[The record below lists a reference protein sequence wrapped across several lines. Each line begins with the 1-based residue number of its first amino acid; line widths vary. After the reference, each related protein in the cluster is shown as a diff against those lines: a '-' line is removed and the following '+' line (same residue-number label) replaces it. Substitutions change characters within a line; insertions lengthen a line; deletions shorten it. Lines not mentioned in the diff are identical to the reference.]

1 MNTRSGPAAAVAALC
16 ALASA
21 ACSDGSDAPVGA
33 PIPTEPDGG
42 QSDFGLALE
51 RVVDGLDAPVL
62 VTSAPGDSRLFVV
75 ERPGRIRIVAGG
87 SVLARPFVDITA
99 LTTSGGERGLLGLA
113 FHPGYATN
121 GRLYVNHTDLEGDT
135 RVVELTATDPDRADP
150 SSLRTVL
157 EVAQPFSN
165 HNGGHLAFGP
175 DGMLYIGLGDGGSGG
190 DPQGNGQRPSTL
202 LGSMLR
208 VDVDGAG
215 SYEVPQDNPF
225 LGDPSAAPETWAFG
239 LRNPWRFSFDR
250 VTGDLYIA
258 DVDGAGSYEVPQ
270 DNPFLG
276 DPSAAPETW
285 AFGLR
290 NPWRFSFDRVKGD
303 LYIADVGQNARE
315 EISFQPSAS
324 GGGQNYGWNVLEGSS
339 CFATAPCDP
348 TGTTLPVHEYTHAD
362 GCSVTGGYVYRGAA
376 VPSMAGRYVFSDFC
390 GGWIRSFRVTGG
402 VATDLVDHTQ
412 DISTNSN
419 VTIANPVSFG
429 EDADGELY
437 VVSLDGAVYRV
448 TVGG

>member
-250 VTGDLYIA
+250 V
-258 DVDGAGSYEVPQ
+258 
-270 DNPFLG
+270 
-276 DPSAAPETW
+276 
-285 AFGLR
+285 
-290 NPWRFSFDRVKGD
+290 KGD